1 MLLSKQCTII
11 FAQSPGPFPSLKH
24 QDLQFWEVNQM
35 WSSARPLS
43 IL

>member
-11 FAQSPGPFPSLKH
+11 FAQSPGPFPGLKH
-24 QDLQFWEVNQM
+24 QDLQFWEVNHM
-35 WSSARPLS
+35 WSTASLLS